1 MPSRRDRTL
10 LIGISAVLHGR
21 LADPEAVRTLAL
33 AAEQLGYSSLWIS
46 DGPLSGDGGAVTT
59 VPSGEDTLDPLTAL
73 ANTAAVTSRVR
84 LGTRVA
90 VDPGRGAAAGLVRA
104 LRSVDRLSDGR
115 LTVAVGLTGGSG
127 WDQARR
133 GWDGL
138 DGLDAGPS
146 PLVLVTGA
154 DPLVGPA
161 GNGLAGPAL
170 VDRVDG
176 WLATGVD
183 LDTLAERWAVVRA
196 RLGGAGPD
204 RPVRL
209 VVHAPVVLG
218 PPADD
223 GRRAFHGDLDQIVG
237 DLDVVREAGAGEVVL
252 GLPGDPGLDEAL
264 DIYARV
270 AETVEARR

>member
-1 MPSRRDRTL
+1 MPSPRDRPL
-10 LIGISAVLHGR
+10 LIGISAVLRGR
-21 LADPEAVRTLAL
+21 LADPEAVRALAR
-33 AAEQLGYSSLWIS
+33 AAEQLGYSSLWVS
-46 DGPLSGDGGAVTT
+46 DAPLDAESRSMTAA
-59 VPSGEDTLDPLTAL
+59 PPGENVLDPLTAL

-115 LTVAVGLTGGSG
+115 LTVAVGLTRGSG
-127 WDQARR
+127 SDPARR
-133 GWDGL
+133 GWDGF

-161 GNGLAGPAL
+161 GNGLPGTTLAG
-170 VDRVDG
+170 RVDG
-176 WLATGVD
+176 WLATGVG
-183 LDTLAERWAVVRA
+183 LDTLAERWAVVRP

-209 VVHAPVVLG
+209 VVHAPVGLG
-218 PPADD
+218 PLADA
-223 GRRAFHGDLDQIVG
+223 GRRPFQGDLAQIVG
-237 DLDVVREAGAGEVVL
+237 DLDVARTAGAVEVVL

-264 DIYARV
+264 DVYARV
-270 AETVEARR
+270 AEAAEAHG